1 MHIAVEVEVEAL
13 IVQSYRRCSYCGN
26 SFSRGI
32 PAAELRRWAFT
43 LLDCTMATGVVRRAG
58 ALVLFDVTNVD
69 VGTVGTSGTASSTT
83 RLDCPTAAIRSHDVS
98 WSVCLQSLDPW
109 RDIGD

>member
-13 IVQSYRRCSYCGN
+13 IVQSDRRCCYCGN

-43 LLDCTMATGVVRRAG
+43 LLDCAMAIGVVRRAG
-58 ALVLFDVTNVD
+58 ALVLFVVTN
-69 VGTVGTSGTASSTT
+69 GELATSS
-83 RLDCPTAAIRSHDVS
+83 RLGMPLIVK
-98 WSVCLQSLDPW
+98 
-109 RDIGD
+109 GDLT